1 MLWQTNTNNGEEEL
15 IPNADKK
22 DLGLYALSHIHT
34 SKWDVLLGLRTDT
47 RKVETESFE
56 EDYNSFT
63 SSVGFK
69 EILEKTKSLDL
80 IFQMD
85 LELQIYP
92 NCFLTSVHHGTSRY
106 EVGDKN
112 LSERRIYKQTSLLV
126 HLALIIA
133 LE

>member
-1 MLWQTNTNNGEEEL
+1 MGC
-15 IPNADKK
+15 
-22 DLGLYALSHIHT
+22 SF
-34 SKWDVLLGLRTDT
+34 GLRTDT

-69 EILEKTKSLDL
+69 EILKAKSLDL

-92 NCFLTSVHHGTSRY
+92 NCFLTVFTTEQVDMGLKLKFKR
-106 EVGDKN
+106 
-112 LSERRIYKQTSLLV
+112 RRIYKQTSLLV